1 MKEKVVFDTNIIR
14 NTEINTFFGGRKELI
29 RFAEVADI
37 VIPETVIQEIKRQKR
52 KSLQSNKNKF
62 LANPFHNLLGVDTNN
77 TNAFGIDEYIEK
89 LVTDEEFLFEVIDI
103 KDNNVLLKIK
113 ELAFNKLPPFEGSDN
128 TDKGFKD
135 ALIYFSVLEY
145 LNEIPNKY
153 IFVCAKDGRL
163 KEAFDNEPNIIVI
176 ESYDEFKQKSV
187 AQFFDDYFIE
197 KVNAE
202 LEIQITKDNIIEYW
216 ININDNQVV
225 FIKTEEKEF
234 VIEVDSGEIVDS
246 SIVEEYRQYI
256 DFLINSSDYVLVNE
270 NTAYL
275 EDYQQFFNEEEIN
288 RILNASFENDQFRW
302 QLKEPA
308 IREFVGYLYEKV
320 EIVTKVETLQFLQKT
335 FD

>member
-14 NTEINTFFGGRKELI
+14 NTEINTFFGGRNELM

-52 KSLQSNKNKF
+52 KSLKSNKDKF
-62 LANPFHNLLGVDTNN
+62 VANPFHNLLGVDENN
-77 TNAFGIDEYIEK
+77 TNAFSIDDYIEK
-89 LVTDEEFLFEVIDI
+89 LVTDEEFSFEVIDI
-103 KDNNVLLKIK
+103 KDNNVLIKIK

-145 LNEIPNKY
+145 LDEIPNKY
-153 IFVCAKDGRL
+153 IFVCVKDGRL
-163 KEAFDNEPNIIVI
+163 KEALDSHHNIIVV

-202 LEIQITKDNIIEYW
+202 LEIEIAKDNIIEYW

-246 SIVEEYRQYI
+246 TIVEEYRQFI
-256 DFLINSSDYVLVNE
+256 DFLVNVPDYILVNDYVV
-270 NTAYL
+270 YL
-275 EDYQQFFNEEEIN
+275 EDYQQFFNEEERN
-288 RILNASFENDQFRW
+288 RILNASFENDHFRW
-302 QLKEPA
+302 QLKEPFV
-308 IREFVGYLYEKV
+308 RQFVGLLYENTDL
-320 EIVTKVETLQFLQKT
+320 IYDPRTLQFLQEN

>member
-14 NTEINTFFGGRKELI
+14 NTEINTFFGGRNELM

-52 KSLQSNKNKF
+52 KSLKSNKDKF
-62 LANPFHNLLGVDTNN
+62 VANPFHNLLGVDENN
-77 TNAFGIDEYIEK
+77 TNAFSIDDYIEK
-89 LVTDEEFLFEVIDI
+89 LVTEEEFSFEIIDI

-145 LNEIPNKY
+145 LDEIPNKY
-153 IFVCAKDGRL
+153 IFVCVKDGRL
-163 KEAFDNEPNIIVI
+163 KEALDSHHNIIVV

-187 AQFFDDYFIE
+187 AQFFDDYFIK

-202 LEIQITKDNIIEYW
+202 LEIEITKDNIIEYW

-256 DFLINSSDYVLVNE
+256 NFLINVQDYILVNDYVV
-270 NTAYL
+270 YL
-275 EDYQQFFNEEEIN
+275 EDYQQFFNEEERN
-288 RILNASFENDQFRW
+288 RILNASFENDRFRW
-302 QLKEPA
+302 QLEEPSV
-308 IREFVGYLYEKV
+308 RQFVGLLYENTDFIY
-320 EIVTKVETLQFLQKT
+320 EPRTLHFLQEN